1 MQLKR
6 LAFIYQVYI
15 FQDHVMRFCVFAE
28 AKQAHN
34 VGVIQFT
41 EHVDLP
47 PELSLRELVPAQK
60 TLHQNHSLFFTF
72 LNPPCFGQEHLTKLP
87 FAWMHTHT
95 RTHKIRHKG
104 DSDDYIIHKADD

>member
-1 MQLKR
+1 MKKFILMLSVIKTTYSSAYMVIAIHITHVDSGKLKW

-15 FQDHVMRFCVFAE
+15 FQDHVMGFCVFAE

-47 PELSLRELVPAQK
+47 PELSLRELV
-60 TLHQNHSLFFTF
+60 TV
-72 LNPPCFGQEHLTKLP
+72 
-87 FAWMHTHT
+87 
-95 RTHKIRHKG
+95 
-104 DSDDYIIHKADD
+104 